1 MILSRLLL
9 ADFRN
14 IAEADLSF
22 SSGMNVLY
30 GQNAQGKTNVL
41 EAVMVCATGRS
52 HRTRLDSQLV
62 QFEKREAHIRAFV
75 DRRQRIDKIDVH
87 IKKEE
92 KKGVAVNG
100 VSVRRSGE
108 LFGTLHTVL
117 FSPEDLQLMKQGPAE
132 RRRFLDLEL
141 CQLSRVYYHNL
152 QQYYKVLKQRNRL
165 LKSMQKQRNLKAT
178 LDVWDEQL
186 EQYASQVIR
195 SRSSFTETLSAI
207 AHGLHDGITDGREE
221 LVIQYRPN
229 CGAEELRKKWK
240 QNLEKDILY
249 GNTSHGPHKDDL
261 LFLVNG
267 NDVKLYGSQGQQ
279 RTAALSAKLAEIT
292 LIQQEAREKP
302 ILLLD
307 DVLSELDD
315 QRQQDLVE
323 TIHGVQTILTCTG
336 VEGPV
341 EPFAARAR
349 IFHVKQGKILLE
361 KRENVSF

>member
-14 IAEADLSF
+14 IAAADLSF
-22 SSGMNVLY
+22 SSGMNLLY

-52 HRTRLDSQLV
+52 HRTRLDGQLV
-62 QFEKREAHIRAFV
+62 QFEKKEAHIRAFV

-87 IKKEE
+87 LKKEE
-92 KKGVAVNG
+92 KKGVAING
-100 VSVRRSGE
+100 VSLRRSGE

-132 RRRFLDLEL
+132 RRRFLDMEL

-165 LKSMQKQRNLKAT
+165 LKSMQKQRSLKDT
-178 LDVWDEQL
+178 LDIWDEQL

-195 SRSSFTETLSAI
+195 SRASFAESLSDMAKS
-207 AHGLHDGITDGREE
+207 LHHGITNGLEE
-221 LVIQYRPN
+221 LQLQYRPN
-229 CGAEELRKKWK
+229 CTVEELRKKWK

-249 GNTSHGPHKDDL
+249 GNTSHGPQKDDL
-261 LFLVNG
+261 VFLVNG
-267 NDVKLYGSQGQQ
+267 MDVKLYGSQGQQ
-279 RTAALSAKLAEIT
+279 RTAALSAKLAEIS

-307 DVLSELDD
+307 DVLSELDEH
-315 QRQQDLVE
+315 RQQDLVE

-341 EPFAARAR
+341 EHFAEKAR

-361 KRENVSF
+361 KY

>member
-14 IAEADLSF
+14 IDRADLSF
-22 SSGMNVLY
+22 SSGMNLLY

-62 QFEKREAHIRAFV
+62 QFEKKEAHIRAFV

-87 IKKEE
+87 LKKEE

-117 FSPEDLQLMKQGPAE
+117 FSPEDLQLLKQGPGE
-132 RRRFLDLEL
+132 RRRFLDMEL
-141 CQLSRVYYHNL
+141 CQLSQVYYYHL

-165 LKSMQKQRNLKAT
+165 LKQIQKQRTLKDT
-178 LDVWDEQL
+178 LDAWDEQL
-186 EQYASQVIR
+186 EQYAAYLID
-195 SRSSFTETLSAI
+195 SRLRFTESLSAVAQSI
-207 AHGLHDGITDGREE
+207 HGGITNGLER
-221 LVIQYRPN
+221 LQLQYRPH
-229 CGAEELRKKWK
+229 CMASELRKKWK
-240 QNLEKDILY
+240 QNLEKDISY
-249 GNTSHGPHKDDL
+249 GSTSHGPHKDDL
-261 LFLVNG
+261 VFLVNG
-267 NDVKLYGSQGQQ
+267 IDVKSFGSQGQQ
-279 RTAALSAKLAEIT
+279 RTAALSAKLAEIS
-292 LIQQEAREKP
+292 LIQQEAKEKP

-315 QRQQDLVE
+315 RRQQDLVE

-341 EPFAARAR
+341 EQLAKKAR

-361 KRENVSF
+361 KTE